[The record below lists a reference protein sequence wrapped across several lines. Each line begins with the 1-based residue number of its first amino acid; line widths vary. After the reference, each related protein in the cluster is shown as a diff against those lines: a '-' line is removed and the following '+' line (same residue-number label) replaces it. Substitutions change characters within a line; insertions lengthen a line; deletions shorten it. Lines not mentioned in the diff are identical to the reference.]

1 MALSLIKEFKQKQK
15 ISLTPLLKKSI
26 DLLQLSR
33 YELIQKI
40 DHEIEINPFVE
51 KEISEDFDI
60 DENYNDTSFDF
71 NVAAVE
77 NLRDTLINQINDL
90 RLEVKDKE
98 IALTIVDCIDESG
111 QLIDDIDEINKMI
124 QGKTSV
130 QDIEDILLNIIHNL
144 EPIGIGY
151 RNFKECIK
159 IQINKKDFNNKIKEL
174 CLEMLNQNQL
184 DSLNEINSTFLN
196 KGFDESDIE
205 KAMLEIKSCDLSPG
219 LNFENTN
226 YVIPDLKIELTNESL
241 SVNFINDN
249 FPTIKIDEDLIEQ
262 TNLQLKN
269 KPNKKLAEKIQ
280 DAKWLLSSVKKR
292 NDTVMRVGELICKKQ
307 IYFFQENPLKIN
319 PLSNKNLSDELS
331 LHPSTISR
339 ILRSKYIDTPKGI
352 IPLKSLLVSSVSK
365 TRDVTPIQLM
375 QLIESIIQ
383 EEKKPKSDNQ
393 IALELNRRGFNLARR
408 TITKYR
414 KKLNIASSR
423 NRYSNI
429 Q

>member
-1 MALSLIKEFKQKQK
+1 MALSLVKEFKQKQK

-40 DHEIEINPFVE
+40 DHEIDINPFVE

-60 DENYNDTSFDF
+60 DENYNDANFDF

-90 RLEVKDKE
+90 RLEDKDKE

-111 QLIDDIDEINKMI
+111 QLIDDIDEINKMV
-124 QGKTSV
+124 QGKTAV

-159 IQINKKDFNNKIKEL
+159 IQINKKDFNKKIKQL

-184 DSLNEINSTFLN
+184 DSLNEINSIFLN

-241 SVNFINDN
+241 SVNFINDS
-249 FPTIKIDEDLIEQ
+249 FPTINIDEDLIEQ
-262 TNLQLKN
+262 TNLELKN

-307 IYFFQENPLKIN
+307 ISFFQENPLKIN

-331 LHPSTISR
+331 LHTSTISR

-352 IPLKSLLVSSVSK
+352 IPLRSLLISSVSK

-383 EEKKPKSDNQ
+383 EEKKPKSDNK

-423 NRYSNI
+423 NR
-429 Q
+429 

>member
-40 DHEIEINPFVE
+40 DHEIDINPFVE